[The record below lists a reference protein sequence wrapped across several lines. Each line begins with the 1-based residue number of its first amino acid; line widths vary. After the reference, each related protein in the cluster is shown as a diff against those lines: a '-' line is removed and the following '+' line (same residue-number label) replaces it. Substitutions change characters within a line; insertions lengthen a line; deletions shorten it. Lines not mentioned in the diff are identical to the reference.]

1 MHGQRGRGPVGS
13 RPTPP
18 HHLPPSI
25 LGLVSKVFPV
35 EKLLDAAIACAEK
48 IASNSKLVA
57 AMAKESV
64 NAGRGWGATG
74 TTLTPGELVGP
85 GSRVSPTSPLL
96 SAFETTLAEG
106 TRTEKR
112 LFYATFA
119 TVSKAGG
126 GVGPIAGG
134 G

>member
-1 MHGQRGRGPVGS
+1 MPVG
-13 RPTPP
+13 
-18 HHLPPSI
+18 
-25 LGLVSKVFPV
+25 
-35 EKLLDAAIACAEK
+35 
-48 IASNSKLVA
+48 
-57 AMAKESV
+57 
-64 NAGRGWGATG
+64 AGGPTG
-74 TTLTPGELVGP
+74 TTLPPGELVGP

-126 GVGPIAGG
+126 GRPHCGRGIAGLPQPPFSPASPLCSSQDDRKEG
-134 G
+134 MTAFVEKRKANFTDS